1 MFSWLVGRRGMTQL
15 VITYFV
21 LAALAL
27 VVAVGTF
34 AVAAQHTNSAGGE
47 ETLQLNITRYHG

>member
-1 MFSWLVGRRGMTQL
+1 MFAALVARRGGMTRL

-21 LAALAL
+21 LAAMAL
-27 VVAVGTF
+27 VIAVTTF
-34 AVAAQHTNSAGGE
+34 AVGVQHNDASGQ

>member
-1 MFSWLVGRRGMTQL
+1 MTQL

-21 LAALAL
+21 LAAVAL
-27 VVAVGTF
+27 MIAVGTF
-34 AVAAQHTNSAGGE
+34 AVSAQHPSASGAE

>member
-1 MFSWLVGRRGMTQL
+1 MTRL

-21 LAALAL
+21 LAAVAL
-27 VVAVGTF
+27 LIAITTVAV
-34 AVAAQHTNSAGGE
+34 SATHNASGQ

>member
-1 MFSWLVGRRGMTQL
+1 MTRL

-21 LAALAL
+21 LAAAAL
-27 VVAVGTF
+27 LIALTSFVVGTQR
-34 AVAAQHTNSAGGE
+34 AHASAH

>member
-1 MFSWLVGRRGMTQL
+1 MFAALVARRGGMTRL

-21 LAALAL
+21 LAAVAL
-27 VVAVGTF
+27 VIAVSTF
-34 AVAAQHTNSAGGE
+34 AISAQRPSGQ

>member
-1 MFSWLVGRRGMTQL
+1 MFAALVARRGGMTRL

-21 LAALAL
+21 LAAMAL
-27 VVAVGTF
+27 VIAVTTF
-34 AVAAQHTNSAGGE
+34 AVGVQHNNALGQ